1 MLLRVK
7 LSVIISHEKCL
18 IIFLICKNLN
28 IHVYNNYILYIY
40 IYIYILYIHNYIY
53 RYIIYVYNNVYM
65 YIKIYIYYILN
76 NIK

>member
-7 LSVIISHEKCL
+7 LSVIIIHEHCF

-40 IYIYILYIHNYIY
+40 IYIHNYTYIY
-53 RYIIYVYNNVYM
+53 IYINVYM
-65 YIKIYIYYILN
+65 YIKIDIYYILN
-76 NIK
+76 NIKLYIYIL

>member
-7 LSVIISHEKCL
+7 LSVISSHEHCL

-40 IYIYILYIHNYIY
+40 IHIYIYIHNYIY
-53 RYIIYVYNNVYM
+53 IYIYVYIIM
-65 YIKIYIYYILN
+65 YTCILKLIYILH
-76 NIK
+76 IK